1 MHGSG
6 FYQEPRGHAW
16 ASRIPADIFYR
27 SAQDWQVLCRQPI
40 VKTYSQLLICEH
52 CDSVYRQIDLAAGTT
67 ARCTRCDAV
76 LYRAN
81 RMSVD
86 RWLALTVT
94 AAIVFII
101 ANVCP
106 VVRISLQGLHNEATM
121 WQAAAALGH
130 GAAAPI
136 AVPTALTIVLVP
148 LMQITLLLW
157 VLGFAH
163 RGRRAPGFALVMRSL
178 QALKPW
184 SMVEVGMLGLLVAII
199 KLTSFVQV
207 APGPG
212 IWATAVLMVLI
223 TIIAKCDLHR
233 LWDLTEHDA
242 DTQVAPA

>member
-1 MHGSG
+1 M
-6 FYQEPRGHAW
+6 
-16 ASRIPADIFYR
+16 
-27 SAQDWQVLCRQPI
+27 
-40 VKTYSQLLICEH
+40 KTYPELLICEH
-52 CDSVYRQIDLAAGTT
+52 CDSVYRRRPLAAGAT
-67 ARCTRCDAV
+67 ARCGRCDAI
-76 LYRAN
+76 LYRGN

-94 AAIVFII
+94 AAIVFVI

-106 VVRISLQGLHNEATM
+106 VVHISLKGLHNEATM

-136 AVPTALTIVLVP
+136 AIPTALTIVLVP
-148 LMQITLLLW
+148 LMQIALLLW
-157 VLGFAH
+157 VLSYA
-163 RGRRAPGFALVMRSL
+163 RTGRRAPGFAIAMRSL

-212 IWATAVLMVLI
+212 IWANAVLMVLI
-223 TIIAKCDLHR
+223 TMIAKSDLHW
-233 LWDLTEHDA
+233 LWELTEGDPDA
-242 DTQVAPA
+242 EVVTA

>member
-1 MHGSG
+1 MHFFPPLLRNARHIALTRPYFQSFNAGR
-6 FYQEPRGHAW
+6 PRLV
-16 ASRIPADIFYR
+16 RLR
-27 SAQDWQVLCRQPI
+27 I
-40 VKTYSQLLICEH
+40 VKTYPQLIICEH
-52 CDSVYRQIDLAAGTT
+52 CDSVHQRLAIAAGTT

-86 RWLALTVT
+86 RWLALTVA
-94 AAIVFII
+94 AAIVFVI

-106 VVRISLQGLHNEATM
+106 VVHISLQGLHNEATM
-121 WQAAAALGH
+121 WQAAAALAH

-136 AVPTALTIVLVP
+136 AVPTALAIVLVP
-148 LMQITLLLW
+148 LMQIALLLW
-157 VLGFAH
+157 VLTYASL
-163 RGRRAPGFALVMRSL
+163 GRRAPGFAAAMRSL

-223 TIIAKCDLHR
+223 TVIAKNDLHW
-233 LWDLTEHDA
+233 LWELTEDHQG
-242 DTQVAPA
+242 TQAAAA